1 PLRHRQGRHRRRRHR
16 RAAGGE
22 PRRGRRVDGGSGG
35 GAGGAGVRRAA
46 RRAARRQLPGG
57 RARQAPLEPDRGG
70 GAKLRGRTPLRRTAP
85 GGKMTLLAAI
95 PVWVYF
101 VILAITFMVF
111 HVLALLANQP
121 LTRTRAMPGRVVSS
135 IVLLVALVFPEP
147 SEPATVL
154 LALLGAVVAGI
165 VSGRTATPPLPPRR
179 EPSDQG

>member
-1 PLRHRQGRHRRRRHR
+1 
-16 RAAGGE
+16 
-22 PRRGRRVDGGSGG
+22 
-35 GAGGAGVRRAA
+35 
-46 RRAARRQLPGG
+46 
-57 RARQAPLEPDRGG
+57 
-70 GAKLRGRTPLRRTAP
+70 
-85 GGKMTLLAAI
+85 MTILAAI

-111 HVLALLANQP
+111 HVLALRANQP
-121 LTRTRAMPGRVVSS
+121 PNRARAMLGRVVSS
-135 IVLLVALVFPEP
+135 IVLLVALVFLEP

>member
-1 PLRHRQGRHRRRRHR
+1 
-16 RAAGGE
+16 
-22 PRRGRRVDGGSGG
+22 
-35 GAGGAGVRRAA
+35 
-46 RRAARRQLPGG
+46 
-57 RARQAPLEPDRGG
+57 
-70 GAKLRGRTPLRRTAP
+70 
-85 GGKMTLLAAI
+85 MTILAAI

-111 HVLALLANQP
+111 HVLALRANQP
-121 LTRTRAMPGRVVSS
+121 PNRTRAMLGRVVSS
-135 IVLLVALVFPEP
+135 IVLLVALVFLEP